1 MNEAYLMELIAKL
14 EAAPHGGRDAIVD
27 AAAAFVGKSKTTV
40 YRALRKLGYN
50 TQRKPRAD
58 KGTSVISD
66 DELASIAAIQH
77 AATRKTGKRLA
88 SAKTAVEIA
97 AANGLAARQYSPSTV
112 NRQLR
117 ERGLS
122 GAQMRRAA
130 PHVQLASRHP
140 NHMWQIDPSYCV
152 LYYLKAGKGLAVMDE
167 AQFYKNKPHNFAK
180 IARDRVLRYV
190 CVDHCTGAFY
200 CRYYNVSGEN
210 AETMFDFLMRAMG
223 SKDKQH
229 NPFEGVPKILYWDK
243 GSANQSSLILALLAG
258 LGIEHHA
265 HVKGNS
271 RAKGSVEKH
280 NDIIETNFESRLT
293 FAHIESIEQLNAAC
307 ERWQR
312 HFQATHV
319 HSRHG
324 MTRFAAWR
332 KITPEQLIARPP
344 LELCRVLL
352 TGKAEQRTVGGDYH
366 ISYAIPGYGSRRYRV
381 ADVDNIRIG
390 ETVTVQVNPYAAPSI
405 WVSHPDRYGKMQRYE
420 IAPLEVDDWG
430 FAADAVPVDGHFQQ
444 APDDV
449 LTTNRKTLDEMA
461 WGTRDAQEVDRL
473 RNSKSAP
480 AFAGALNPFTALAA
494 PAPGKTMHFPRN
506 GRPREI
512 ATAAPQ
518 QLPVNPLFVPAPAA
532 PREERILPVMD
543 FIRYCARE
551 MTVTPE
557 LNAEIRATYPDGLP
571 ESAFE
576 DALKCLLQPTLF
588 ERTKEI
594 A

>member
-27 AAAAFVGKSKTTV
+27 AAAALVGKSKTTV

-66 DELASIAAIQH
+66 NELASIAAIQH

-97 AANGLAARQYSPSTV
+97 AANGLAAREYSAATV

-122 GAQMRRAA
+122 GAQMRRAS

-152 LYYLKAGKGLAVMDE
+152 LYYLKTGKGLAVMDE
-167 AQFYKNKPHNFAK
+167 ATFYKNKPHNFGK

-243 GSANQSSLILALLAG
+243 GSANQSSLILALLEG

-280 NDIIETNFESRLT
+280 NDLIETNFESRLT

-312 HFQATHV
+312 HYQATHV

-344 LELCRVLL
+344 LEICRLLL
-352 TGKAEQRTVGGDYH
+352 TGKAGERTVGGNYH

-390 ETVTVQVNPYAAPSI
+390 ETVTFNRRRTTSSLPTARR
-405 WVSHPDRYGKMQRYE
+405 WTN
-420 IAPLEVDDWG
+420 
-430 FAADAVPVDGHFQQ
+430 VPGGR
-444 APDDV
+444 A
-449 LTTNRKTLDEMA
+449 
-461 WGTRDAQEVDRL
+461 TRR
-473 RNSKSAP
+473 RWTSC
-480 AFAGALNPFTALAA
+480 
-494 PAPGKTMHFPRN
+494 
-506 GRPREI
+506 
-512 ATAAPQ
+512 ATA
-518 QLPVNPLFVPAPAA
+518 NPPRLSPARSTHFRASLRRARFSTSRVKAA
-532 PREERILPVMD
+532 RAKSPPPHRSNCRSIRCLCQPRRH
-543 FIRYCARE
+543 RAR
-551 MTVTPE
+551 
-557 LNAEIRATYPDGLP
+557 
-571 ESAFE
+571 SASY
-576 DALKCLLQPTLF
+576 
-588 ERTKEI
+588 R
-594 A
+594 

>member
-1 MNEAYLMELIAKL
+1 MELIAKL
-14 EAAPHGGRDAIVD
+14 EAAPHGGRDAIVE

-40 YRALRKLGYN
+40 YRALRKLGYD
-50 TQRKPRAD
+50 TKRKPRAD
-58 KGTSVISD
+58 KGKSAISD
-66 DELASIAAIQH
+66 AELANIAAIQH

-97 AANGLAARQYSPSTV
+97 AANGLAARQYNAATV

-122 GAQMRRAA
+122 GAQMRRAS
-130 PHVQLASRHP
+130 PHLQLASRHP

-167 AQFYKNKPHNFAK
+167 AQFYKNKPHNFAR

-223 SKDKQH
+223 AKDKQH

-293 FAHIESIEQLNAAC
+293 FARIDSIDQLNLAC
-307 ERWQR
+307 ERWQQQ
-312 HFQATHV
+312 FQATHI

-332 KITPEQLIARPP
+332 KITPEQLVARPP
-344 LELCRVLL
+344 LEICRLLL
-352 TGKAEQRTVGGDYH
+352 TNKE
-366 ISYAIPGYGSRRYRV
+366 IRRYRV

-449 LTTNRKTLDEMA
+449 LTTNRKALDERA
-461 WGTRDAQEVDRL
+461 WGTRDAQEVDKL
-473 RNSKSAP
+473 RVSKSAP
-480 AFAGALNPFTALAA
+480 AFAGTLNPFPGE
-494 PAPGKTMHFPRN
+494 PAPSKIQHFPRQ
-506 GRPREI
+506 GRPRKVA
-512 ATAAPQ
+512 ATAPQ
-518 QLPVNPLFVPAPAA
+518 QLPVNPLFVPTEAA

-543 FIRYCARE
+543 FIRYCATE
-551 MTVTPE
+551 MTITPE
-557 LNAEIRATYPDGLP
+557 LNSEIRATYPDGLP

-576 DALKCLLQPTLF
+576 DALKCLLQPALF
-588 ERTKEI
+588 ARAKEI

>member
-27 AAAAFVGKSKTTV
+27 AAAALVGKSKTTV

-66 DELASIAAIQH
+66 NELASIAAIQH

-97 AANGLAARQYSPSTV
+97 AANGLAAREYSAATV

-122 GAQMRRAA
+122 GAQMRRAS

-152 LYYLKAGKGLAVMDE
+152 LYYLKTGKGLAVMDE
-167 AQFYKNKPHNFAK
+167 ATFYKNKPHNFGK

-243 GSANQSSLILALLAG
+243 GSANQSSLILALLEG

-280 NDIIETNFESRLT
+280 NDLIETNFESRLT

-312 HFQATHV
+312 HYQATHV

-332 KITPEQLIARPP
+332 KITTEQVIARPP
-344 LELCRVLL
+344 LEICRLLL
-352 TGKAEQRTVGGDYH
+352 TGKAGERTVGGNYH

-449 LTTNRKTLDEMA
+449 LTTNRKALDGRA
-461 WGTRDAQEVDRL
+461 WGTRDAQEVDKL

-480 AFAGALNPFTALAA
+480 AFAGTLNPFPGE
-494 PAPGKTMHFPRN
+494 PAPSKIQHFPRQ
-506 GRPREI
+506 GRPRKVA
-512 ATAAPQ
+512 ATAPH
-518 QLPVNPLFVPAPAA
+518 QLPVNPLFVPAEAA

-543 FIRYCARE
+543 FIRYCATE
-551 MTVTPE
+551 MTITPE
-557 LNAEIRATYPDGLP
+557 LNSEIRATYPDGLP

-576 DALKCLLQPTLF
+576 DALKCLLQPALF
-588 ERTKEI
+588 ARAKEI

>member
-1 MNEAYLMELIAKL
+1 MELIAKL

>member
-27 AAAAFVGKSKTTV
+27 AAAALVGKSKTTV

-50 TQRKPRAD
+50 TNRKPRAD

-97 AANGLAARQYSPSTV
+97 AANGLAAREYSAATV

-122 GAQMRRAA
+122 GAQMRRAS

-152 LYYLKAGKGLAVMDE
+152 LYYLKMGKGLAVMDE
-167 AQFYKNKPHNFAK
+167 ATFYKNKPHNFGK

-243 GSANQSSLILALLAG
+243 GSANQSSLILALLEG

-280 NDIIETNFESRLT
+280 NDLIETNFESRLT

-312 HFQATHV
+312 HYQATHV

-344 LELCRVLL
+344 LEICRLLL
-352 TGKAEQRTVGGDYH
+352 TGKAEERVVGGNYH

-381 ADVDNIRIG
+381 ADIDNIRIG

-449 LTTNRKTLDEMA
+449 LTTNRKALDGRA
-461 WGTRDAQEVDRL
+461 WGTRDAQEVDKL

-480 AFAGALNPFTALAA
+480 AFAGTLNPFPGE
-494 PAPGKTMHFPRN
+494 PAPSKIQHFPRQ
-506 GRPREI
+506 GRPRKVA
-512 ATAAPQ
+512 ATAPQ
-518 QLPVNPLFVPAPAA
+518 QLPVNPLFVPAEAA

-543 FIRYCARE
+543 FIRYCATE
-551 MTVTPE
+551 MTITPE
-557 LNAEIRATYPDGLP
+557 LNSEIRATYPDGLP

-576 DALKCLLQPTLF
+576 DALKCLLQPALF
-588 ERTKEI
+588 ARAKEI

>member
-1 MNEAYLMELIAKL
+1 MDKAYLMTLIDELQATT
-14 EAAPHGGRDAIVD
+14 HGERDAVVSR
-27 AAAAFVGKSKTTV
+27 AAALTGKSKTTI
-40 YRALRKLGYN
+40 YRHLRKLGWSSG
-50 TQRKPRAD
+50 RKVRAD
-58 KGTSVISD
+58 KGASAISEA
-66 DELASIAAIQH
+66 ELANIASIMR
-77 AATRKTGKRLA
+77 ATDRNNGKKLA
-88 SAKTAVEIA
+88 SAKLATEIA
-97 AANGLAARQYSPSTV
+97 AANGLAAREYHEATV

-117 ERGLS
+117 ERGMS
-122 GAQMRRAA
+122 ARQMRRAT
-130 PHVQLASRHP
+130 PHVMLASSHP
-140 NHMWQIDPSYCV
+140 NHMWQVDPSYCV
-152 LYYLKAGKGLAVMDE
+152 LYYLKEDKGMAVMDE
-167 AQFYKNKPHNFAK
+167 AQFYKNKPANFAK
-180 IARDRVLRYV
+180 IANERVLRYV

-200 CRYYNVSGEN
+200 CRYYNVAGEN
-210 AETMFDFLMRAMG
+210 AETMFDFLMHAMG
-223 SKDKQH
+223 EKDKQH

-243 GSANQSSLILALLAG
+243 GSANQSSLILALLEG

-280 NDIIETNFESRLT
+280 NDLIETNFESRLT

-312 HFQATHV
+312 HYQATHV

-344 LELCRVLL
+344 LEICRLLL
-352 TGKAEQRTVGGDYH
+352 TGKAEERTVGGNYH
-366 ISYAIPGYGSRRYRV
+366 ISYAIPGYGSRRHRG
-381 ADVDNIRIG
+381 AAGGNTRHG
-390 ETVTVQVNPYAAPSI
+390 GAGPGQVNPYAAPSI

-449 LTTNRKTLDEMA
+449 LTTNRKALDERA
-461 WGTRDAQEVDRL
+461 WGTRDAQEVDKL

-480 AFAGALNPFTALAA
+480 AFAGTLNPFPGE
-494 PAPGKTMHFPRN
+494 PAPSKIQHFPRH
-506 GRPREI
+506 GQPRKVA
-512 ATAAPQ
+512 ATAPQ
-518 QLPVNPLFVPAPAA
+518 QLPVNPLFVPATAA

-543 FIRYCARE
+543 FIRYCASE
-551 MTVTPE
+551 MTITPE

-576 DALKCLLQPTLF
+576 DALKCLLQPALF
-588 ERTKEI
+588 TRTKEI